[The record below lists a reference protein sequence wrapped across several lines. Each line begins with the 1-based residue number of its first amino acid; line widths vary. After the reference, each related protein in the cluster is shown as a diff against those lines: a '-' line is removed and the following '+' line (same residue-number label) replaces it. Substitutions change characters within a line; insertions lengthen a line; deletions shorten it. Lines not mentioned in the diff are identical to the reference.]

1 MEIRTLQE
9 SDAEAWW
16 QIRLESLEAEPM
28 AFGKSVAEHRAMPV
42 ETMAAR
48 FREPSPGALY
58 LGAFDGEKLAGMAT
72 FIRDTSDKGRHKGN
86 IYGVYVSPEYR
97 GKGLGRALLS
107 RILEMARNDSSLE
120 QILIAVATTQEA
132 AKRLYGSLGFVTYGV
147 EPRALK
153 VGEQYI
159 DEELMVLRR

>member
-1 MEIRTLQE
+1 
-9 SDAEAWW
+9 
-16 QIRLESLEAEPM
+16 
-28 AFGKSVAEHRAMPV
+28 
-42 ETMAAR
+42 
-48 FREPSPGALY
+48 
-58 LGAFDGEKLAGMAT
+58 MAT

-132 AKRLYGSLGFVTYGV
+132 AKKLYGSLGFVTYGV